1 MRLTDTY
8 DPVGHC
14 MRFIAI
20 HVVMLLIDLSDHIDP
35 LNLPGI
41 KLNPLCEILVNVSEV
56 STHIL
61 KLFLDRFSDPF
72 IGALPAFCNCKI
84 VCPGI
89 LTIHSW
95 FLQVV
100 CVTDL
105 IDNVFEIFT
114 TFVQKID
121 VLWILNILRC
131 TCRVKDQCAGIDFFE
146 SCSSLPPS

>member
-1 MRLTDTY
+1 MS
-8 DPVGHC
+8 
-14 MRFIAI
+14 FIAI
-20 HVVMLLIDLSDHIDP
+20 HVDMLLIDLSDYIDS
-35 LNLPGI
+35 LKLPGI
-41 KLNPLCEILVNVSEV
+41 EPNTLCEILVNVSEV
-56 STHIL
+56 STYIL

-72 IGALPAFCNCKI
+72 ADALPAFCKCKI

-105 IDNVFEIFT
+105 IDNAFETFT

-131 TCRVKDQCAGIDFFE
+131 ACRVKDQCAGIAFF
-146 SCSSLPPS
+146 